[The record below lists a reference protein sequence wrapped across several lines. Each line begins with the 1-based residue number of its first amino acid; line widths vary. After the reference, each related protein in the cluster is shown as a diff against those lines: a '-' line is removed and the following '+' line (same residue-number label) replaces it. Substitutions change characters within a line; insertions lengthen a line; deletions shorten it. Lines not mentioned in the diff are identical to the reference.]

1 MKDFWKELP
10 FAVKLI
16 MAVITIVISYTVGVK
31 RVVIKSGIID
41 ANAEAIA
48 KVEKKLETKADCVL
62 TDLRISKIE
71 ESTRDIKNNVDALS
85 GKLEGFQ
92 LETRQDFKNFQKQ
105 IIEILKDQYRSGHGN
120 TATSSTQ

>member
-10 FAVKLI
+10 FAIKVI

-120 TATSSTQ
+120 TTTSSTQ